1 MTVAAFFTRVL
12 ALLLAVLTPGTAT
25 FAVLS
30 TGIRRGI
37 GRCLPAGSPCARW
50 TAWPAAR

>member
-1 MTVAAFFTRVL
+1 MTVAAFTRVL
-12 ALLLAVLTPGTAT
+12 ALLLAALTHGPAT
-25 FAVLS
+25 FAVIS
-30 TGIRRGI
+30 MGISRGI